1 VEGAEVASIGVSEAT
16 QVLHP
21 AATVVVVRDGAG
33 GLETLMLRRN
43 ERGQFGG
50 MWVFP
55 GGRVDEGDADPAAPG
70 DELAAARRAAVREA
84 MEEAAIAVDP
94 TTMVPLSHWR
104 PPSSVPKGFATW
116 FFVAEADAE
125 VEVDGAE
132 IHEHAWLAP
141 AEVLRRRDAGE
152 VTMAPPTF
160 VTLTLLAAHDT
171 VASALAAIAA
181 LTPERFHTQLGA
193 TDEANA
199 AFWHGDEHYD
209 GDAGSAGARHR
220 LVMAEGA
227 WRYERD

>member
-1 VEGAEVASIGVSEAT
+1 MVGLRPNPPGGLAGARAAGCARSLASCRPKRHRRAPGTSGRLRSCRGADRGFPGRRRDTNGVEGAEVASIDVSEAT

-21 AATVVVVRDGAG
+21 AATVVVVRDGAD

-55 GGRVDEGDADPAAPG
+55 GGRVDGGDTDPAAPG
-70 DELAAARRAAVREA
+70 DELAAAREA

-132 IHEHAWLAP
+132 I
-141 AEVLRRRDAGE
+141 
-152 VTMAPPTF
+152 
-160 VTLTLLAAHDT
+160 
-171 VASALAAIAA
+171 
-181 LTPERFHTQLGA
+181 
-193 TDEANA
+193 
-199 AFWHGDEHYD
+199 
-209 GDAGSAGARHR
+209 
-220 LVMAEGA
+220 
-227 WRYERD
+227 